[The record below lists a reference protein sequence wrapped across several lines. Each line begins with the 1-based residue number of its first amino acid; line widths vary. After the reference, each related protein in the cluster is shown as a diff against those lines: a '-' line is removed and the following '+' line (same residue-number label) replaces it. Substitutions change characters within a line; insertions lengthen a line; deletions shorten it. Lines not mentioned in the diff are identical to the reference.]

1 MIYFWDSSAVY
12 EYMKDNPAVIR
23 YFEPP
28 NEGVVSLLVVLETYF
43 ILLKKLNKE
52 AAEKALTMLFPIIAA
67 PSETIVKNA
76 MKFRLENE
84 KLGFSYA
91 DALGYT
97 YAKEH
102 NMQFLTCDNA
112 FKSLPGVVLLR

>member
-1 MIYFWDSSAVY
+1 MRCFWDSSVVY
-12 EYMKDNPAVIR
+12 DYMKDNPAVVR

-28 NEGVVSLLVVLETYF
+28 NEGVVSLLVVMETYF
-43 ILLKKLNKE
+43 ILLKKLNEE
-52 AAEKALTMLFPIIAA
+52 AAEKALTMLFPLIAT
-67 PSETIVKNA
+67 PSQTIVKNA

-102 NMQFLTCDNA
+102 NMRFLTCDNA
-112 FKSLPGVVLLR
+112 FKGLPGVVLLR